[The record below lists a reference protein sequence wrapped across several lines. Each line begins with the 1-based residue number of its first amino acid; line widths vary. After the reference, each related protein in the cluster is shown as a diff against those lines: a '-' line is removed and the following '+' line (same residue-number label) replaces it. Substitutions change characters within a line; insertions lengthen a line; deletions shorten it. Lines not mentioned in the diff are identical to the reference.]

1 MMTKAKNNI
10 KTVKLS
16 TPIVRGENS
25 FDEIQVMKPNVPA
38 LRGLKLLD
46 VLQSDINALEVLLP
60 RVTQPMLHKADFE
73 KMEPQDF
80 IELATAVLN
89 FLAPTSDSPATLEME
104 A

>member
-1 MMTKAKNNI
+1 MTKLKNHSKI
-10 KTVKLS
+10 VTLS
-16 TPIVRGENS
+16 TAIMRGEKAIS
-25 FDEIQVMKPNVPA
+25 EIQVIKPNVPA

-46 VLQSDINALEVLLP
+46 VLQSDTNALEILLP

-80 IELATAVLN
+80 IALATEVLG
-89 FLAPTSDSPATLEME
+89 FLAPTSDNQTAEME

>member
-1 MMTKAKNNI
+1 MTKLKNHSKI
-10 KTVKLS
+10 VTLS
-16 TPIVRGENS
+16 TAIMRGEKAIS
-25 FDEIQVMKPNVPA
+25 EIQVIKPNVPA

-46 VLQSDINALEVLLP
+46 VLQSDTNALEILLP

-89 FLAPTSDSPATLEME
+89 FLAPTSDSQTMLEME

>member
-1 MMTKAKNNI
+1 MTKLKNHSKI
-10 KTVKLS
+10 VTLS
-16 TPIVRGENS
+16 TTIMRGEKAIS
-25 FDEIQVMKPNVPA
+25 EIQVIKPNVPA

-46 VLQSDINALEVLLP
+46 VLQSDTNALEILLP